1 MFTLKQVVD
10 SRVPDSATMRPS
22 SGVPARLRFG
32 IFEADL
38 RTGELRKRGARIRLQ
53 EQPFQVLA
61 VLLTRPGDLVT
72 RDELRDRLWTADTF
86 VDFEHG
92 LNKAINKVREALG
105 DSAESP
111 RFVETVPRRGYRFI
125 ADVTVVDLE
134 SVPPETYAP
143 STVGDTLTAGD
154 REPPDVAEQT
164 ITPKGRGWQR
174 TLTITG
180 CGLALVS
187 IVLVGWLLQSRG
199 TSPTIRSVAVL
210 PLENLSGDPSQEY
223 FADGMTDQ
231 LIATLGQIS
240 ALRVISRT
248 SVMGYKGARKPLPQ
262 IARELNVDAVIEGSF
277 MRSGG
282 RVRITAQL
290 IDAAVDKHLWAKS
303 YDGDVRDTLALQSR
317 VARAIADEIR
327 VNVQPN
333 EQAALKN
340 VKAVNPDAY
349 EAYLKGRYFWNKR
362 TADGL
367 KKAKD
372 YFDEAVAK
380 APDYGPA
387 YSGLADTY
395 ALLGDWQYGVMPSR
409 EALPAAKAAATK
421 AVELDDT
428 LGEAHTSL
436 GFVFSGFDWEW
447 VSAEKEFRRSIDLT
461 PGYATA
467 HHWYAWHL
475 SLMGRHGEALAEMRK
490 ARSLDPLS
498 LIINADLA
506 EILLIAHFDD
516 ESAQQSRKTIEM
528 DPDFALAHN
537 QLAEAYLHK
546 HRLDDA
552 ITEFRKAVQLS
563 EGSPICTANLARAY
577 VLSGRRADAEQLLI
591 GLKQRSNPAYS
602 NAAEI
607 AMVYAALGEN
617 AQAMAWLERG
627 YGERFNPGVLL
638 RPGFDALRT
647 DPRFRD
653 IEHRVGLPQ

>member
-1 MFTLKQVVD
+1 M
-10 SRVPDSATMRPS
+10 
-22 SGVPARLRFG
+22 
-32 IFEADL
+32 
-38 RTGELRKRGARIRLQ
+38 
-53 EQPFQVLA
+53 LA

-125 ADVTVVDLE
+125 ADVAVVDLE
-134 SVPPETYAP
+134 SVVPAAHAP
-143 STVGDTLTAGD
+143 SAVGDPLTADD
-154 REPPDVAEQT
+154 REALQATEQT
-164 ITPKGRGWQR
+164 TSPGGRGWQR

-395 ALLGDWQYGVMPSR
+395 ALLGDWQYGVMPSK

-607 AMVYAALGEN
+607 AMVYAALGET

>member
-1 MFTLKQVVD
+1 L
-10 SRVPDSATMRPS
+10 
-22 SGVPARLRFG
+22 
-32 IFEADL
+32 
-38 RTGELRKRGARIRLQ
+38 
-53 EQPFQVLA
+53 
-61 VLLTRPGDLVT
+61 
-72 RDELRDRLWTADTF
+72 
-86 VDFEHG
+86 
-92 LNKAINKVREALG
+92 
-105 DSAESP
+105 P
-111 RFVETVPRRGYRFI
+111 R
-125 ADVTVVDLE
+125 
-134 SVPPETYAP
+134 
-143 STVGDTLTAGD
+143 
-154 REPPDVAEQT
+154 
-164 ITPKGRGWQR
+164 
-174 TLTITG
+174 
-180 CGLALVS
+180 
-187 IVLVGWLLQSRG
+187 
-199 TSPTIRSVAVL
+199 
-210 PLENLSGDPSQEY
+210 
-223 FADGMTDQ
+223 
-231 LIATLGQIS
+231 
-240 ALRVISRT
+240 
-248 SVMGYKGARKPLPQ
+248 
-262 IARELNVDAVIEGSF
+262 IARELNVDAVIEGSI

-303 YDGDVRDTLALQSR
+303 YDGDVRDTLAVQSR
-317 VARAIADEIR
+317 VARAIAEEIR
-327 VNVQPN
+327 VNVQPK

-340 VKAVNPDAY
+340 VKAVNPEAY

-387 YSGLADTY
+387 HSGLADTY
-395 ALLGDWQYGVMPSR
+395 ALLGDWQYGVMPAR

-421 AVELDDT
+421 AVELDDS

-436 GFVFSGFDWEW
+436 GFVLSGFDWEW
-447 VSAEKEFRRSIDLT
+447 VSAEKEFRRAIDLT

-475 SLMGRHGEALAEMRK
+475 SLMGRHGEAIAEMRK

-506 EILLIAHFDD
+506 EILLIAHFND
-516 ESAQQSRKTIEM
+516 ESAQQSRRTIEM

-537 QLAEAYLHK
+537 QLAEAHLQE

-563 EGSPICTANLARAY
+563 DGSPICTANLARAY
-577 VLSGRRADAEQLLI
+577 ALSGRRADAEQLLS

-607 AMVYAALGEN
+607 AMVYAALSEK

-638 RPGFDALRT
+638 RPGFDSLRN

-653 IEHRVGLPQ
+653 IEHRVGLTQ

>member
-1 MFTLKQVVD
+1 
-10 SRVPDSATMRPS
+10 
-22 SGVPARLRFG
+22 
-32 IFEADL
+32 
-38 RTGELRKRGARIRLQ
+38 
-53 EQPFQVLA
+53 
-61 VLLTRPGDLVT
+61 
-72 RDELRDRLWTADTF
+72 
-86 VDFEHG
+86 
-92 LNKAINKVREALG
+92 
-105 DSAESP
+105 
-111 RFVETVPRRGYRFI
+111 
-125 ADVTVVDLE
+125 
-134 SVPPETYAP
+134 
-143 STVGDTLTAGD
+143 
-154 REPPDVAEQT
+154 
-164 ITPKGRGWQR
+164 
-174 TLTITG
+174 
-180 CGLALVS
+180 
-187 IVLVGWLLQSRG
+187 
-199 TSPTIRSVAVL
+199 
-210 PLENLSGDPSQEY
+210 
-223 FADGMTDQ
+223 
-231 LIATLGQIS
+231 
-240 ALRVISRT
+240 
-248 SVMGYKGARKPLPQ
+248 
-262 IARELNVDAVIEGSF
+262 
-277 MRSGG
+277 
-282 RVRITAQL
+282 
-290 IDAAVDKHLWAKS
+290 
-303 YDGDVRDTLALQSR
+303 
-317 VARAIADEIR
+317 
-327 VNVQPN
+327 
-333 EQAALKN
+333 
-340 VKAVNPDAY
+340 
-349 EAYLKGRYFWNKR
+349 
-362 TADGL
+362 L

-421 AVELDDT
+421 AVELDDR

-436 GFVFSGFDWEW
+436 GFVLSGFDWEW
-447 VSAEKEFRRSIDLT
+447 VSAEKEFRRAIDLT

-475 SLMGRHGEALAEMRK
+475 SLMGRHGEAIAEMRQ

-537 QLAEAYLHK
+537 QLAEAYLQK

-638 RPGFDALRT
+638 RPGFDSLRT

-653 IEHRVGLPQ
+653 IEYRVGLPQ

>member
-1 MFTLKQVVD
+1 M
-10 SRVPDSATMRPS
+10 
-22 SGVPARLRFG
+22 
-32 IFEADL
+32 
-38 RTGELRKRGARIRLQ
+38 RIRLQ

-72 RDELRDRLWTADTF
+72 RDELRGRLWTADTF

-92 LNKAINKVREALG
+92 LNKAVNKIREALG

-125 ADVTVVDLE
+125 ADVAVVNLE
-134 SVPPETYAP
+134 SVPPETHAP
-143 STVGDTLTAGD
+143 STVGDPLTADD
-154 REPPDVAEQT
+154 RESPEVTEQT
-164 ITPKGRGWQR
+164 IAPKSRGWQR

-187 IVLVGWLLQSRG
+187 VVLVGWLLQSRG
-199 TSPTIRSVAVL
+199 QSPTIRSVAVL

-248 SVMGYKGARKPLPQ
+248 SMMGYKGARKPLPQ
-262 IARELNVDAVIEGSF
+262 IARELNVDAVIEGSI

-317 VARAIADEIR
+317 VARAIAEEIR
-327 VNVQPN
+327 VNVQPK

-447 VSAEKEFRRSIDLT
+447 VSAEKEFRRAIDLT

-506 EILLIAHFDD
+506 EILLIAQFDD

-537 QLAEAYLHK
+537 QLAEAYLK
-546 HRLDDA
+546 KQRLDDA
-552 ITEFRKAVQLS
+552 ITEFRKAVTLS
-563 EGSPICTANLARAY
+563 DGSPICTANLARAY
-577 VLSGRRADAEQLLI
+577 ALSGRRADAEQLLT

>member
-1 MFTLKQVVD
+1 
-10 SRVPDSATMRPS
+10 MRPS

-134 SVPPETYAP
+134 SVPPETDAP

-607 AMVYAALGEN
+607 AMVYAALGET